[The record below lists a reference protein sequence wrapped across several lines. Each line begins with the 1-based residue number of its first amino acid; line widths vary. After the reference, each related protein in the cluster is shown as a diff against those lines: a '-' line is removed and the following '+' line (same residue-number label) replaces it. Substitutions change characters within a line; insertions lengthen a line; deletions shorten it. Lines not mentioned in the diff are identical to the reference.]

1 MRWFL
6 LYDETG
12 IGEIKSIT
20 ASISSY
26 FKYIYPLINMEYNTQ
41 LDKLIIPE
49 YGRNIQGMIEF
60 CCTIEN
66 RNERNLCARAII
78 QVMGQLNPPLRD
90 VADFNHK
97 LWDHLFIISQF
108 KLDVDSPYPMPN
120 AQQLAEKP
128 KILEYPQGRIRYK
141 HYGKTIEEIIKK
153 AKEFPQGPERNDLA
167 RQIANHLKKSYYN
180 WNKDSIT
187 DEVILKNLSELSGG
201 ELKVEGN
208 APLSSHQDLR
218 GNNGPN
224 AKKFFHKNNKH
235 KNNHHKHKNPRKF

>member
-1 MRWFL
+1 
-6 LYDETG
+6 
-12 IGEIKSIT
+12 
-20 ASISSY
+20 
-26 FKYIYPLINMEYNTQ
+26 MEYNTQ
-41 LDKLIIPE
+41 LDRLIIPE
-49 YGRNIQGMIEF
+49 YGRNIQGMIEY
-60 CCTIEN
+60 CCTIESKD
-66 RNERNLCARAII
+66 ERNLCARAII

-108 KLDVDSPYPMPN
+108 KLDVDSPYAMPN
-120 AQQLAEKP
+120 ADSFKEKP
-128 KILEYPQGRIRYK
+128 KILEYPKGRIRYK

-153 AKEFPQGPERNDLA
+153 AKEYPTGGEKNDLT

-187 DEVILKNLSELSGG
+187 DEVIFKNLAELSGG

-208 APLSSHQDLR
+208 QSLSSHQDLKS
-218 GNNGPN
+218 GTS

-235 KNNHHKHKNPRKF
+235 KNNHHKHKNARKF